1 MYKPLQIQVP
11 PPPSGGL
18 YLEIAF
24 KYKVKR
30 GKNGKFPCN
39 YKASPV
45 HFETRISLRR

>member
-1 MYKPLQIQVP
+1 MYKPLQIQALP
-11 PPPSGGL
+11 GGL
-18 YLEIAF
+18 YLEIAL

-30 GKNGKFPCN
+30 GKNGKFPCK